1 MFLWYSNHHNPSNK
15 KERFMVKSKKIWIG
29 IAGVLTVAVIA
40 AGAWLVASPLGLSFA
55 QEPSP
60 TPQPG
65 QAATNKGVY
74 NTFFWNAL
82 ANRLGVTLDKLKE
95 AITGASSDTI
105 DQAVKDG
112 KLTQDQANQMKS
124 NLQNRLNQGNLPGFG
139 FFGFRH
145 GKGFG
150 GFGFG
155 RFGLGRGGF
164 GVGNNLSSFAKAL
177 NMTETDLMT
186 ELQSGKTIAAIAQEK
201 NVDLSQV
208 KTSVLADLKTNLD
221 QVVQA
226 GKLTQS
232 QADQIYSQLSTNFDN
247 LVNRAW
253 PMYPRAWEGLPKG
266 TAPNSPAPTAPA
278 PTGAAPTL

>member
-1 MFLWYSNHHNPSNK
+1 
-15 KERFMVKSKKIWIG
+15 MVKSKKILIG
-29 IAGVLTVAVIA
+29 IAGFLVVAVIA
-40 AGAWLVASPLGLSFA
+40 AGVWFVVSPAGLSFA
-55 QEPSP
+55 QAPSP

-65 QAATNKGVY
+65 QATPGKGVY

-82 ANRLGVTLDKLKE
+82 ASRLGVTLDKLKA
-95 AITGASSDTI
+95 AITGASNDTI
-105 DQAVKDG
+105 DQAVIDG

-124 NLQNRLNQGNLPGFG
+124 DLQNRANQGGLPGFG

-145 GKGFG
+145 ERGFG

-155 RFGLGRGGF
+155 RGGF
-164 GVGNNLSSFAKAL
+164 GMGDKLTSFAKAL
-177 NMTETDLMT
+177 NMTEADLMT

-201 NVDLSQV
+201 NVDLAQV

-226 GKLTQS
+226 GRLTQA
-232 QADQIYSQLSTNFDN
+232 QADQIYSQYSTNFDT
-247 LVNRAW
+247 LVSQAW
-253 PMYPRAWEGLPKG
+253 PMHFRGREGAPEG
-266 TAPNSPAPTAPA
+266 TSPNSPAPTAPA